1 MSAPVTRPAAGSTKE
16 ADEARLAFCTTTSF
30 SHREQSTPLRLQERT
45 PLTVEKA
52 NMPALI
58 HSGLFSPQQ
67 ALPHADC
74 ESHLIFGTVEGE
86 VLLVLVLVLLGSHR
100 EQSTPL
106 ALQELTP
113 STVEK
118 TNGPALVHVGLSS
131 PQQALPHADFE
142 SHLIVA
148 TVDPVPVLVEPVP
161 VLVEPVPVLVEPV
174 PVLPLVLVDPVPV
187 PEKK

>member
-74 ESHLIFGTVEGE
+74 ESHLIVDNSQIFAWQGMVSAG
-86 VLLVLVLVLLGSHR
+86 
-100 EQSTPL
+100 
-106 ALQELTP
+106 
-113 STVEK
+113 
-118 TNGPALVHVGLSS
+118 
-131 PQQALPHADFE
+131 ALPE
-142 SHLIVA
+142 Q
-148 TVDPVPVLVEPVP
+148 
-161 VLVEPVPVLVEPV
+161 
-174 PVLPLVLVDPVPV
+174 
-187 PEKK
+187 